1 MKFTISTNS
10 SSNKTFYD
18 KYRNTIFFR
27 RTPFSQ
33 VMSRGKLVS
42 LFRNTMLKGMK
53 NNKSP
58 RNDRLK
64 KEFYET
70 FQNEIKEALLKTAH
84 YAKASQQLSISWRKA
99 IIKLLE
105 KKRFR
110 QEHIKN

>member
-1 MKFTISTNS
+1 
-10 SSNKTFYD
+10 
-18 KYRNTIFFR
+18 
-27 RTPFSQ
+27 
-33 VMSRGKLVS
+33 
-42 LFRNTMLKGMK
+42 MLKGMK